1 MAVVWP
7 SKANFAN
14 GDVLTATNMNNIG
27 DTLNVFNPSSA
38 TNGQVWI
45 ANGSGSGAY
54 GAITAGMTLLASG
67 ALTSGSTANLTSI
80 SQSYK
85 DLYLY
90 LTNINTNVAA
100 TTQFRFNNNSTSNIY
115 QQTYVKKS
123 ITPTEQYG
131 NVNNF
136 LWTTPNGSGNTSA
149 SLFIPQYSRS
159 IRHIYFIFN
168 RFDIAATPT
177 HTSEFG
183 SGSMN
188 TDLAINEINLIC
200 NGSTWTS
207 GNYYLYGVS

>member
-1 MAVVWP
+1 MTWP
-7 SKANFAN
+7 TKTDFVD
-14 GDVLTATNMNNIG
+14 GDVLTAAQVNNIG
-27 DTLNVFNPSSA
+27 TNLNLADPTGITDGYVLTA
-38 TNGQVWI
+38 DG
-45 ANGSGSGAY
+45 ANGMGWE
-54 GAITAGMTLLASG
+54 AIVAGGMTLI
-67 ALTSGSTANLTSI
+67 TSGTLSGSSVNLTSI
-80 SQSYK
+80 PATYK

-115 QQTYVKKS
+115 QQTYVKQGT
-123 ITPTEQYG
+123 TPTQQYG
-131 NVNNF
+131 GINNF

-188 TDLAINEINLIC
+188 TDISINQINLIC

-207 GNYYLYGVS
+207 GNYYLYGAS